1 MAIDI
6 PTLSTSLLLTGMPAL
21 LLLSAL
27 LPGDRSPRDVIRYRR
42 RVEFA
47 AVGSLVLALVA
58 VLAYLAGSREK
69 LVASAF
75 SLPFGLGDLAL
86 SVQVDAVTLVVATL
100 VAFVVTLI
108 ARYSQQYLDGDA
120 NQDRFFRILAL
131 TAGLFL
137 LVVIAGNLLMFTL
150 GIMLTGITLHR
161 LLLFYPERP
170 KASMAAHKKQI
181 FSRTAD
187 LCLLAATLLIGHEIG
202 SFEFDALAAA
212 APGLTGDMPWTFHVA
227 AWLLAMA
234 AIIKSAQFPFHGW
247 LLQVMEAPT
256 PVSALM
262 HAGIVYSGAIVV
274 LRTGEFLLAEGTA
287 LILLALVGLAT
298 LMIASLAMLTQ
309 TAIKASLA
317 WSTVGQL
324 GFMLMEL
331 GMGLYALA
339 LLHLVGHSLYK
350 AHAFLSA
357 GSIVDLLRQ
366 PKPPQRRTVS
376 PIQWLA
382 AVAVSVALTAGIA
395 WAIGM
400 EVSEEPALLALG
412 AVVALATSQL
422 VLKTFYLRG
431 SPGLILRGVGMAGL
445 MVLVYFVLHD
455 LFVHA
460 FAPALGTPP
469 SEVGP
474 GYWMLITLIMA
485 GFLLLSL
492 LQSLGTTHLPMR
504 SRSRLFVHLYN
515 GLYVDLLVERISY
528 RLWPHKVGARDR
540 RTGNHAERPSAAPRN
555 RRSL

>member
-298 LMIASLAMLTQ
+298 LMVASLAMLTQ